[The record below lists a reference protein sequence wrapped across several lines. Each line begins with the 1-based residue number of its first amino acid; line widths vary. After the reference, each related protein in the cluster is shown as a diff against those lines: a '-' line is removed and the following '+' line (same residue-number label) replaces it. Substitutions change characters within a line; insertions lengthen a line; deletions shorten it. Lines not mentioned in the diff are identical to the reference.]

1 MVLLA
6 HTQPLRT
13 ALLRPCASRAVRAL
27 GARACSSDA
36 ATAPAEA
43 AAEPEQLRSTFL
55 ETMRWRGFLH
65 QSTDLAALDD
75 AMSGGR
81 VVAYLGFD
89 ATASSLHVGSLLQIM
104 LLRHFQRAGHKPI
117 VLVGGG
123 TTKDASRQLLDE
135 EAIAS
140 NIEGISRVRF
150 LTFGE
155 GPTDAL
161 LVNNDAWLSPLSYL
175 AFLRDYG
182 RRSAT
187 RHPPLSPPL
196 TTPLTSLHRCRHFTI
211 NRMLSFES
219 VKQRLAR
226 ESPLSFL
233 EFNYMILQAD
243 GSSGS
248 SDQWGNIISGVEL
261 GRRAD
266 GAQLFGLTAPLVTT
280 ARRRRGRQRGRGGPS
295 ADACLAEIQATAAS
309 LFAAGGGG
317 GGGGTASLKR
327 VKLSADEAA
336 AGVPVV
342 DLFVSLELGKSKS
355 EVRRLVAG
363 GGAKLNDVKIEDA
376 ALLISTASFE
386 AASEIKL
393 SAGKKKH
400 GVVELAQ

>member
-1 MVLLA
+1 V
-6 HTQPLRT
+6 PLRPPSPLLLLLLQSVPLRLPPLPSRP
-13 ALLRPCASRAVRAL
+13 ALQAY
-27 GARACSSDA
+27 D
-36 ATAPAEA
+36 
-43 AAEPEQLRSTFL
+43 FL
-55 ETMRWRGFLH
+55 E
-65 QSTDLAALDD
+65 
-75 AMSGGR
+75 
-81 VVAYLGFD
+81 
-89 ATASSLHVGSLLQIM
+89 
-104 LLRHFQRAGHKPI
+104 
-117 VLVGGG
+117 
-123 TTKDASRQLLDE
+123 
-135 EAIAS
+135 
-140 NIEGISRVRF
+140 
-150 LTFGE
+150 
-155 GPTDAL
+155 
-161 LVNNDAWLSPLSYL
+161 
-175 AFLRDYG
+175 
-182 RRSAT
+182 
-187 RHPPLSPPL
+187 
-196 TTPLTSLHRCRHFTI
+196 LHRRHGAT
-211 NRMLSFES
+211 
-219 VKQRLAR
+219 
-226 ESPLSFL
+226 
-233 EFNYMILQAD
+233 LQF
-243 GSSGS
+243 GG

-280 ARRRRGRQRGRGGPS
+280 ADGKKMGKTAAGAVWLNEDLLSPYEYWQFWRNTADADVGRFLRFFTELPQDEVEKLEALRGAQINDAKVVLANEATRMLHGE
-295 ADACLAEIQATAAS
+295 ACLAEIQATAAS